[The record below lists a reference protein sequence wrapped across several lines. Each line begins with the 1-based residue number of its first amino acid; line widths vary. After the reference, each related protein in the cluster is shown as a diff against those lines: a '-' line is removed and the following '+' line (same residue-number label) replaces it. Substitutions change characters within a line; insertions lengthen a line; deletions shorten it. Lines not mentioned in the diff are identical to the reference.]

1 MAKYV
6 QDEIQLVKPGD
17 IISFKQRY
25 LRKGSIVQIVLHKED
40 KAVTTGMLEYNG
52 QKRPIEKI
60 LRSKTG
66 VIYGYELEDVCSKY
80 GVPYTFS
87 ADMIR

>member
-1 MAKYV
+1 MARYV

-17 IISFKQRY
+17 PISLKPRY
-25 LRKGSIVQIVLHKED
+25 LRKGSVVQIVLRKGD

-60 LRSKTG
+60 LRSKSG
-66 VIYGYELEDVCSKY
+66 AVYGYELEGVYSKY
-80 GVPYTFS
+80 GISYTFS

>member
-1 MAKYV
+1 MARYV

-17 IISFKQRY
+17 PISLKPRY
-25 LRKGSIVQIVLHKED
+25 LRKGSVVQIVLRKED

-52 QKRPIEKI
+52 QKHPIEKI
-60 LRSKTG
+60 LRSKDG
-66 VIYGYELEDVCSKY
+66 AIYGYELEGVFSEY
-80 GVPYTFS
+80 GISYTFS

>member
-1 MAKYV
+1 MARYV

-17 IISFKQRY
+17 TISLKPRY
-25 LRKGSIVQIVLHKED
+25 FRKGSVVQIVLYKED
-40 KAVTTGMLEYNG
+40 KAVTMGMLEYNG

-60 LRSKTG
+60 LRSKNG
-66 VIYGYELEDVCSKY
+66 AIYGYELEGVCSKY
-80 GVPYTFS
+80 GIPYTFS

>member
-1 MAKYV
+1 MKKAG
-6 QDEIQLVKPGD
+6 ES
-17 IISFKQRY
+17 ISLKQRY
-25 LRKGSIVQIVLHKED
+25 LRKGSIVQIVLYKED

-60 LRSKTG
+60 LRSKSG
-66 VIYGYELEDVCSKY
+66 AIYGYELEDVCSKY

>member
-1 MAKYV
+1 MARYV

-17 IISFKQRY
+17 PISLKQRY
-25 LRKGSIVQIVLHKED
+25 LRKGSIVQIVLYKED

-60 LRSKTG
+60 LKSKNG
-66 VIYGYELEDVCSKY
+66 AIYGYELEGVCSKY
-80 GVPYTFS
+80 GISYTFS